1 LLIIKHRVNTIDQL
15 ISTPVNY
22 GVEIDL
28 RTSGSNL
35 IINHDPFKEGVK
47 FSDWLEYYNH
57 EQLIINVKEDG
68 LESFIFDLIKEFKI
82 EKFFFLD
89 QSFPS
94 LYKFNEAFPQFCSVR
109 VSDFE
114 SVENAITLKAG
125 WAWLDSHTGNWSY
138 LLNAAEQLASIN
150 IKTCLVSPELQRI
163 NYEEEFLELKN
174 LISTFS
180 IKFEAVCTKFPD
192 LWVDITKKI

>member
-1 LLIIKHRVNTIDQL
+1 MKIIKHRVNSIDQL
-15 ISTPVNY
+15 ISTPVDY

-68 LESFIFDLIKEFKI
+68 LESFIYNLVKKFKI
-82 EKFFFLD
+82 ENFFFLD

-94 LYKFNEAFPQFCSVR
+94 LYKFNKAYPQFCSIR

-114 SVENAITLKAG
+114 SVENAIKLKTG

-150 IKTCLVSPELQRI
+150 IKTCLVSPELQRT
-163 NYEEEFLELKN
+163 NYEEEFLKLKK
-174 LISTFS
+174 LISNS
-180 IKFEAVCTKFPD
+180 AIKFEAVCTKFPD
-192 LWVDITKKI
+192 LWIDIAKNI